1 MCDTHWSIFKNVRIV
16 NLWVQH
22 MCASHLIWKNIDTF
36 MWNEMV
42 LVRNFIFHFPDD
54 QIGNVLK
61 STVFRTNSAPI
72 FRPFETVLL
81 EPMQFLVAI
90 PSMFIDIDFMYP
102 SHWNCV
108 QQRLVQCDM
117 MTYACFWS
125 HTSSLEN
132 YFIVTLL
139 PGYLMIRTIYFGSHK
154 VNVKRINCLRIL
166 TC

>member
-1 MCDTHWSIFKNVRIV
+1 MCDTHWFIFKNVRIV

-42 LVRNFIFHFPDD
+42 LVRNFNFHFPDD

-108 QQRLVQCDM
+108 QQRLVQWYDDVCMFLKPHIVAWKLFYSHIITGISDD
-117 MTYACFWS
+117 THHLFWIS
-125 HTSSLEN
+125 
-132 YFIVTLL
+132 
-139 PGYLMIRTIYFGSHK
+139 
-154 VNVKRINCLRIL
+154 
-166 TC
+166 